1 MALLVSS
8 IIQSIVFLTVFLL
21 TLEFQKI
28 MEDQNND
35 QQPPQIP
42 NVPKAYSPT
51 SQETPQNFSSKMSD
65 TVTDWAGVER
75 LEGFKLGDVFSEAL
89 KKHSRDEVEDYFTV
103 GAPSTTPTIDN
114 VDTSWP
120 KPWVFL
126 RTFIAAAVLYF
137 IFVQAWNQYGNEK
150 LIPGLI
156 MVGSFAVPISALI
169 FFFEMNARKNVSL
182 YQVIRLL
189 FLGGIISITVSLI
202 FYDLSD
208 NMKLDWLG
216 ASLAGLAEEPGKLL
230 ALAIVVNM
238 AKYRYTLNGLL
249 FGAAVGTGFAAFES
263 AGYALQAAFYSG
275 SSAAMLDSIMHRG
288 MLSPFGHIIWTGMC
302 GAALWKVKGAQP
314 FKFEMLQDPKFYRV
328 FIIAVILHMIW
339 NSPIE
344 LPFYAKH
351 FILGIIGWIII
362 FSLIQSGLKQIKEE
376 KTIALQ
382 QNDTRN

>member
-1 MALLVSS
+1 
-8 IIQSIVFLTVFLL
+8 
-21 TLEFQKI
+21 
-28 MEDQNND
+28 MEENND
-35 QQPPQIP
+35 QHPPQIP
-42 NVPKAYSPT
+42 NVPKTYSPAN
-51 SQETPQNFSSKMSD
+51 QETPQNFSSKMSD

-169 FFFEMNARKNVSL
+169 FFFEMNARKNISL

-238 AKYRYTLNGLL
+238 TKYRYTLNGLL

-275 SSAAMLDSIMHRG
+275 SSDAMLDSIMHRG

-302 GAALWKVKGAQP
+302 GAALWRVKGAQP

-376 KTIALQ
+376 KTITLQ